1 MQPGEM
7 WFVRLKDTTDP
18 ELVQVEV
25 RWHEGNV
32 VEFVSSD
39 GRRYCDVRLLEF
51 VGRNYQGE
59 EKRAQEV
66 FLASLSVAAC
76 EIPVVEDK
84 PVVEEEPVVEEPA
97 PKESIW
103 KKLWS

>member
-18 ELVQVEV
+18 ELMQVEV

-32 VEFVSSD
+32 IEFITSD
-39 GRRYCDVRLLEF
+39 GLRYCDVRLLEF
-51 VGRNYQGE
+51 VGRDYQGE
-59 EKRAQEV
+59 ERQAQKV
-66 FLASLSVAAC
+66 FLASL
-76 EIPVVEDK
+76 P
-84 PVVEEEPVVEEPA
+84 PEPVVEEVPVK
-97 PKESIW
+97 KEKLSWW